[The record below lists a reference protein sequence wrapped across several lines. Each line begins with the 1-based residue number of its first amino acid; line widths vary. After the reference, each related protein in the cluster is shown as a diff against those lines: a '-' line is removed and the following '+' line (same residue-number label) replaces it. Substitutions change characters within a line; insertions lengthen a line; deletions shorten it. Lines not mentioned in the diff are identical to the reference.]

1 MNEAGL
7 AAARRSL
14 ILNAAV
20 FTPLFVLTAAGTVFA
35 LLTGA
40 WVLLVIAA
48 FVAFLFG
55 YQGIQSLRDLRAEPV
70 TLTDQVVRRWSR
82 ADFIVFRQ
90 GYYIM
95 VQRQI
100 FRIPP
105 EAYLELAPGDTVEVT
120 YYPHTNTVIRLERK
134 TPEAG
139 P

>member
-1 MNEAGL
+1 MDEGH

-14 ILNAAV
+14 VLNAAV
-20 FTPLFVLTAAGTVFA
+20 FTPLFVLALAGVALA

-55 YQGIQSLRDLRAEPV
+55 YQGIQSLRDLGAEPV
-70 TLTDQVVRRWSR
+70 TLTGQVARRWSR

-95 VQRQI
+95 VQRQV
-100 FRIPP
+100 FRIPA
-105 EAYLELAPGDTVEVT
+105 EEYLDLDPGDVVEVT
-120 YYPHTNTVIRLERK
+120 YFPHTNTVVRLTRK
-134 TPEAG
+134 PPEAG
-139 P
+139 T